1 MKYTIIRNENDYVI
15 NADENGNGGYN
26 VVPKSVDPYNKYD
39 IEDVRAYVLEHPE
52 DVLDFEALQ
61 QELLVEQVKS
71 TRGKLINDTV
81 WRVQRYE
88 SETRLGITTTD
99 NITNIDEYIQALR
112 DIPQQEGFPTDIIWP
127 TLP

>member
-71 TRGKLINDTV
+71 TRDKLIKDTI

-88 SETRLGITTTD
+88 SEIRLGITTTD
-99 NITNIDEYIQALR
+99 NITNIDVYIQALR

>member
-112 DIPQQEGFPTDIIWP
+112 DIPQQEGFPSNIIWP